1 MKNQIYSV
9 IVNCNL
15 EYKFKAGS
23 AEEAERMAEEVE
35 LPNSYVEDSFDI
47 VKIIDEN
54 GKEFSV

>member
-9 IVNCNL
+9 IINCNL

-23 AEEAERMAEEVE
+23 AEEAKQMVENVE
-35 LPNSYVEDSFDI
+35 LPNSYVEDSFEI
-47 VKIIDEN
+47 VKIIEKN